1 MAMQSR
7 LLLIVSKQ
15 EGMTVS
21 NAHFQPVSQRFADL
35 ANKNPTVKPNAL
47 GKLVRVAGGRLEV
60 SGLKAGIGARCQI
73 DRKGITPLNAEVIGF
88 EGERLLLACEEATA
102 GVVPGASVRVE
113 TISDQVPVGDN
124 LLGRIVDGAG
134 RPLDR
139 KPLVLDECYPLR
151 GKTLNPMDR
160 SSISEPLDTGV
171 RAINALLT
179 VGIGQRIGLFAG
191 SGVGKSTL
199 LGMITRFS
207 SADVVV
213 VSLVGERGREVKEF
227 VEDSLGEDGLKRAVV
242 VATPA
247 DTSPLMRVSGCWR
260 ATAIAE
266 YFRDQGLNVLLLM
279 DSLTRFAQAQ
289 RELSL
294 SAGEPPVSKGY
305 TPSVFALIP
314 NLVERAGIVGTGSI
328 TAIYT
333 VLVEGDDLQDPIAD
347 LARASLDGHVVL
359 SRQMADAGVY
369 PAIDIEKS
377 VSRSML
383 QITEPKQQDQAR
395 IFRELYTTYE
405 QNKDL
410 ISLGAYRQG
419 SDNKIDSSIAHR
431 DSMMEFLTQ
440 PLNTATDFES
450 DLVALQSFA
459 DAVDAG
465 SGSPS
470 SSSAPPETTLVQS

>member
-1 MAMQSR
+1 
-7 LLLIVSKQ
+7 LIL
-15 EGMTVS
+15 
-21 NAHFQPVSQRFADL
+21 D
-35 ANKNPTVKPNAL
+35 
-47 GKLVRVAGGRLEV
+47 
-60 SGLKAGIGARCQI
+60 
-73 DRKGITPLNAEVIGF
+73 
-88 EGERLLLACEEATA
+88 
-102 GVVPGASVRVE
+102 
-113 TISDQVPVGDN
+113 
-124 LLGRIVDGAG
+124 DG
-134 RPLDR
+134 
-139 KPLVLDECYPLR
+139 YPLR
-151 GKTLNPMDR
+151 GKALNPMDR
-160 SSISEPLDTGV
+160 SPISEPLDTGV
-171 RAINALLT
+171 RALNALLT
-179 VGIGQRIGLFAG
+179 VGKGQRIGLFAG

-207 SADVVV
+207 NADVVV

-227 VEDSLGEDGLKRAVV
+227 VEDSLGEEGLTRAVV

-266 YFRDQGLNVLLLM
+266 YYRDQGLNVLLLM
-279 DSLTRFAQAQ
+279 DSITRFAQAQ

-305 TPSVFALIP
+305 TPSVFSLIP
-314 NLVERAGIVGTGSI
+314 NLIERAGIVGRGSI

-383 QITEPKQQDQAR
+383 QITQPKHQDQAR
-395 IFRELYTTYE
+395 VFRELYTTYE

-419 SDNKIDSSIAHR
+419 SDQKIDSSIAYR
-431 DSMMEFLTQ
+431 EPIMEFVRQ
-440 PLNTATDFES
+440 PLDRPTDFES
-450 DLVALQSFA
+450 DLAALQNFA
-459 DAVDAG
+459 DTVEAG
-465 SGSPS
+465 GGPLADTAIS
-470 SSSAPPETTLVQS
+470 SNTTLGMS

>member
-1 MAMQSR
+1 M
-7 LLLIVSKQ
+7 IVSN
-15 EGMTVS
+15 S
-21 NAHFQPVSQRFADL
+21 HFQPVSQRFASL
-35 ANKNPTVKPNAL
+35 AGDNPTAQVEAF

-60 SGLKAGIGARCQI
+60 SGLKAGIGSRCSI
-73 DRKGITPLNAEVIGF
+73 DREGHTPLNAEVIGF
-88 EGERLLLACEEATA
+88 EGERLLLACEDATA
-102 GVVPGASVRVE
+102 GVVPGASVRIE
-113 TISDQVPVGDN
+113 TVSDQVPVGDA
-124 LLGRIVDGAG
+124 LLGRIIDGAG
-134 RPLDR
+134 RPLDG
-139 KPLVLDECYPLR
+139 KPLVLDDGYPLR
-151 GKTLNPMDR
+151 GKALNPMDR
-160 SSISEPLDTGV
+160 SPISEPLDTGV
-171 RAINALLT
+171 RALNALLT
-179 VGIGQRIGLFAG
+179 VGKGQRIGLFAG

-207 SADVVV
+207 NADVVV

-227 VEDSLGEDGLKRAVV
+227 VEDSLGEEGLTRAVV

-266 YFRDQGLNVLLLM
+266 YYRDQGLNVLLLM
-279 DSLTRFAQAQ
+279 DSITRFAQAQ

-305 TPSVFALIP
+305 TPSVFSLIP
-314 NLVERAGIVGTGSI
+314 NLIERAGIVGRGSI

-383 QITEPKQQDQAR
+383 QITQPKHQDQAR
-395 IFRELYTTYE
+395 VFRELYTTYE

-419 SDNKIDSSIAHR
+419 SDQKIDSSIAYR
-431 DSMMEFLTQ
+431 EPIMEFVRQ
-440 PLNTATDFES
+440 PLDRPTDFES
-450 DLVALQSFA
+450 DLAALQNFA
-459 DAVDAG
+459 DTVEAG
-465 SGSPS
+465 GGPLADTAIS
-470 SSSAPPETTLVQS
+470 SNTTLGMS

>member
-1 MAMQSR
+1 M
-7 LLLIVSKQ
+7 IVNNS
-15 EGMTVS
+15 
-21 NAHFQPVSQRFADL
+21 HFQSVSQRFASL
-35 ANKNPTVKPNAL
+35 AGENPIAQVEAF
-47 GKLVRVAGGRLEV
+47 GKLVRAAGGRLEV
-60 SGLKAGIGARCQI
+60 SGLKAGIGARCSI
-73 DRKGITPLNAEVIGF
+73 DREGNTALNAEVIGF
-88 EGERLLLACEEATA
+88 EGERLLLACEDATA
-102 GVVPGASVRVE
+102 GVVPCASVRIE
-113 TISDQVPVGDN
+113 TVSDQVHVGDA
-124 LLGRIVDGAG
+124 LLGRIIDGAG
-134 RPLDR
+134 RPLDG
-139 KPLVLDECYPLR
+139 KPLVLDDGYPLR
-151 GKTLNPMDR
+151 GKALNPMDR
-160 SSISEPLDTGV
+160 SPISEPLDTGV
-171 RAINALLT
+171 RALNALLT
-179 VGIGQRIGLFAG
+179 VGKGQRIGLFAG

-207 SADVVV
+207 NADVVV

-227 VEDSLGEDGLKRAVV
+227 VEDSLGEEGLTRAVV

-266 YFRDQGLNVLLLM
+266 YYRDQGLNVLLLM
-279 DSLTRFAQAQ
+279 DSITRFAQAQ

-305 TPSVFALIP
+305 TPSVFSLIP
-314 NLVERAGIVGTGSI
+314 NLIERAGIVGRGSI

-383 QITEPKQQDQAR
+383 QITQPKHQDQAR
-395 IFRELYTTYE
+395 VFRELYTTYE

-419 SDNKIDSSIAHR
+419 SDQKIDSSIAYR
-431 DSMMEFLTQ
+431 EPIMEFVRQ
-440 PLNTATDFES
+440 PLDRPTDFES
-450 DLVALQSFA
+450 DLAALQNFA
-459 DAVDAG
+459 DTVEAG
-465 SGSPS
+465 GGPLADTAIS
-470 SSSAPPETTLVQS
+470 SNTTLGMS